1 MKFFQA
7 NMQTGI
13 LVLLVVLVAIVC
25 VALFFTNKEV
35 RNIKA
40 GVVKSRHDITAIQTL
55 LNDVGLTASGGHLED
70 NEGLID
76 QKGGPPQSRFM
87 GMPGMPGMLGM
98 PPNVAMF
105 PPGMVPPELRPDA
118 NLENNGEH
126 STLSSSSATSTSS
139 PKNDTPDHLPAD
151 TQAAPATLNL
161 EKPADQKEPDV
172 IPPEDVEVVDPEN
185 KSQKPQ
191 AKPPVKPQK
200 KPAQQEEEESSEDES
215 ESDDDSGT
223 DDE

>member
-70 NEGLID
+70 NKGLID
-76 QKGGPPQSRFM
+76 KKGGPPQSRFM
-87 GMPGMPGMLGM
+87 GMP
-98 PPNVAMF
+98 PNVAIF
-105 PPGMVPPELRPDA
+105 PPEMVPPELRPDA

-126 STLSSSSATSTSS
+126 SPLSSPSATSTSS
-139 PKNDTPDHLPAD
+139 PKNDKPDPLPAD

-185 KSQKPQ
+185 KSKKPQ
-191 AKPPVKPQK
+191 AKPPVKPQN

-223 DDE
+223 DNE